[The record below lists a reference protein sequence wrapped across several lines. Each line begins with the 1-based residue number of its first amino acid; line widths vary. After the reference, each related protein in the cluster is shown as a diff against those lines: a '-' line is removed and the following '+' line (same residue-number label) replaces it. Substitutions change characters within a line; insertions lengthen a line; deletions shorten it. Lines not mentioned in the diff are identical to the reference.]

1 MPILLR
7 RPISRH
13 LLVAAAAAA
22 PREACGVLL
31 GPGAATPARILAW
44 VPLSNRA
51 TAGDAFA
58 FDPLEF
64 LAVEAAARRQGLAVL
79 GTFHSHP
86 HAEPRPSA
94 LDLEMAWPGHLLLIA
109 GRTRARRWR
118 LAAWR
123 AAAGGSSAQRFTI
136 STSST
141 SKTRIELGGIE
152 PLPLAP

>member
-1 MPILLR
+1 MPILLL
-7 RPISRH
+7 RPILRR
-13 LLVAAAAAA
+13 LLAAAAAAA
-22 PREACGVLL
+22 PAEACGVLL
-31 GPGAATPARILAW
+31 GPGGAAPARILAFA
-44 VPLSNRA
+44 PLTNRA
-51 TAGDAFA
+51 AATGAFA
-58 FDPLEF
+58 LDPREF
-64 LAVEAAARRQGLAVL
+64 LAVEAAGRRQGLAVL

-86 HAEPRPSA
+86 HAGPLPSA

-123 AAAGGSSAQRFTI
+123 AAAGGTSAQRFTI